1 VGVIEQTPMQ
11 WTLRNL
17 VESTAFTRR
26 FPVWARY
33 LSTTAVV
40 FLAFAVRLAFSI
52 TLREDFFLFFF
63 PAIVLSA
70 TLFDRGSGI
79 WATLL
84 SAGLV
89 SYVLLPGHISDAEHL
104 LTLLVFVASGIATA
118 AVIEV
123 MHLAIEE
130 LAVALQEVTKTNEQL
145 AGSGRQNAVLLDELR
160 HRTKNELQL
169 IQAILHMQ
177 GRSIENKEQAQEALT
192 GAANRVMVLGRA
204 HERFSLHGS
213 KTIID
218 LCRFIEDL
226 CSDLRVS
233 VLGPQSILVAMEM
246 EHLYLAMEKALPVG
260 LILNELVTNAI
271 KYAFPDNRPGNIRVK
286 LFRRAAELCVT
297 VDDDGVGPNA
307 ANGGGTGSGQRLV
320 RALTSQINGTLEI
333 TKGPD
338 GGTQCTVCFTA
349 LEESAESAP

>member
-1 VGVIEQTPMQ
+1 MP
-11 WTLRNL
+11 WTVRSL
-17 VESTAFTRR
+17 VESTAFTRD

-33 LSTTAVV
+33 LSTTAIV
-40 FLAFAVRLAFSI
+40 FLAFAARLAFST

-79 WATLL
+79 WATLF
-84 SAGLV
+84 SAALV
-89 SYVLLPGHISDAEHL
+89 SYVLFPGQIADAEHL
-104 LTLLVFVASGIATA
+104 LTLLIFVASGIATA

-123 MHLAIEE
+123 MHLVIEE
-130 LAVALQEVTKTNEQL
+130 FAVALHEVTKTNEQL
-145 AGSGRQNAVLLDELR
+145 AGSGRQNAILLDELR

-177 GRSIENKEQAQEALT
+177 GRSIENKEQAREALT

-204 HERFSLHGS
+204 HERFSLQGS

-218 LCRFIEDL
+218 LCQFIEDL

-233 VLGPQSILVAMEM
+233 VLGPQSILVAAEM
-246 EHLYLAMEKALPVG
+246 EHCDLAVEKALPVG
-260 LILNELVTNAI
+260 LILNELITNAI
-271 KYAFPDNRPGNIRVK
+271 KYAFPDNRPGSIRVK
-286 LFRRAAELCVT
+286 LLRKTAQLCVI
-297 VDDDGVGPNA
+297 VADDGIGPNVT
-307 ANGGGTGSGQRLV
+307 NGEGTGSGQRLV
-320 RALTSQINGTLEI
+320 RALTSQIDGTLEI

-338 GGTQCTVCFTA
+338 GGTQCTVCFPA
-349 LEESAESAP
+349 PEEPADSIP

>member
-1 VGVIEQTPMQ
+1 MERTVKS
-11 WTLRNL
+11 L
-17 VESTAFTRR
+17 VESTAFTRG

-33 LSTTAVV
+33 LSSTAIV
-40 FLAFAVRLAFSI
+40 FLAFAVRHTFSS
-52 TLREDFFLFFF
+52 TSSEDFFLFFF

-70 TLFDRGSGI
+70 TLFDRGNGI

-89 SYVLLPGHISDAEHL
+89 YYLLFPGHVSDTQHMLPL
-104 LTLLVFVASGIATA
+104 LIFIVSGIATA

-130 LAVALQEVTKTNEQL
+130 LAVTLQEVTKTNEQL
-145 AGSGRQNAVLLDELR
+145 AHSNKQNAVLLDELR

-169 IQAILHMQ
+169 IQAILYMQ

-218 LCRFIEDL
+218 LYHFIEDL
-226 CSDLRVS
+226 CSDFRAS
-233 VLGPQSILVAMEM
+233 VLGPHSILLTTEM
-246 EHLYLAMEKALPVG
+246 NHCCLAMEKALPVG

-286 LFRRAAELCVT
+286 LFRRAAELCVM
-297 VDDDGVGPNA
+297 VADDGVGPSST
-307 ANGGGTGSGQRLV
+307 NGGGTGTGQRLV
-320 RALTSQINGTLEI
+320 RALTSQIDGTLEI

-338 GGTQCTVCFTA
+338 GGTQCTVCFLA
-349 LEESAESAP
+349 PEEEAKSERSG